1 MCTVMGQVSLT
12 PGSET
17 TRQKLEDRPPSPG
30 HHVQTKYLELKDQD
44 DTTYVD
50 SISKGQEIES
60 GYSTCEGEGEDV
72 KESGNSGSPAP
83 RVVTMKVYIG
93 REMWEATNDL
103 VDTDVEQFMIES
115 LEKVFPIVNEH
126 LSNLD
131 DGGYFVQ
138 FDKTVHRLEKSDVKI
153 EKTYMDRTDGNTTKK
168 FKYSNIW
175 SHTFTFQE
183 AVQKMEGR

>member
-1 MCTVMGQVSLT
+1 MLQPWPVVLLLAALAVRLAT
-12 PGSET
+12 PVRPEDSGDTSSE
-17 TRQKLEDRPPSPG
+17 
-30 HHVQTKYLELKDQD
+30 VQD
-44 DTTYVD
+44 V
-50 SISKGQEIES
+50 
-60 GYSTCEGEGEDV
+60 V
-72 KESGNSGSPAP
+72 KESESSGSLAP
-83 RVVTMKVYIG
+83 RVVTMKVYVS
-93 REMWEATNDL
+93 REMWEATKDL

-126 LSNLD
+126 LRNLD